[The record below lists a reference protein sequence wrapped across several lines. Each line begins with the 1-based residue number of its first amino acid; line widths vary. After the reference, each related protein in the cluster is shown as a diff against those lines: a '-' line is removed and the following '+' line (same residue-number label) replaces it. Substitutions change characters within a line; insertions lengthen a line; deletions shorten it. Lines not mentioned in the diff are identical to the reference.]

1 MRARKGF
8 SIPELLVVLILLG
21 LLVRLGFPRYTELRA
36 KAQARAVV
44 GDVLAIRVAA
54 YNYNTEKQSWPGD
67 VGMGTV
73 PPELAPLLPIDFTF
87 QRQHWALDWDVWP
100 GAGSLPGSPLIG
112 VTVDAA
118 DPKLVS
124 AIRAAA
130 KLGLPYMTTGT
141 QTTFLLAGFGGNY

>member
-1 MRARKGF
+1 MRARRGF

-44 GDVLAIRVAA
+44 GDVLAIRLAA
-54 YNYNTEKQSWPGD
+54 YNYNTEKQAWPAE

-73 PPELAPLLPIDFTF
+73 PPELATVLPIDFSF
-87 QRQHWALDWDVWP
+87 QRQHWVLDYDVWP
-100 GAGSLPGSPLIG
+100 GAGNSPGTPVIG

-118 DPKLVS
+118 DPRLVG

-130 KLGLPYMTTGT
+130 RLGLPYLTSGA

>member
-1 MRARKGF
+1 MRARRGF

-44 GDVLAIRVAA
+44 GDVQAIRLAA
-54 YNYNTEKQSWPGD
+54 YNYNTEKQSWPGE
-67 VGMGTV
+67 VGTGIV
-73 PPELAPLLPIDFTF
+73 PPELTALLPIDFTF
-87 QRQHWALDWDVWP
+87 QRQHWVLDWDVWP
-100 GAGSLPGSPLIG
+100 GAGSLPGAPVIA
-112 VTVDAA
+112 VTVDAP
-118 DPKLVS
+118 DPKLVV

-130 KLGLPYMTTGT
+130 KLGIPYLTTGA